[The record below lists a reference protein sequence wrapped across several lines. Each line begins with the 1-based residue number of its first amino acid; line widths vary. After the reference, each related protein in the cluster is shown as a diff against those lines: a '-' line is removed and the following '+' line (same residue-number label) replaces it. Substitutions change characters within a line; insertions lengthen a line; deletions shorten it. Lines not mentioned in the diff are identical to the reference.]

1 MNGNP
6 LMMAL
11 QMAQAG
17 KNPMGMIQ
25 QALGGNPQMAQA
37 MNLIKGKNMNELRTT
52 AENMAKERGINLE
65 QMAQN
70 MGLTLPH

>member
-6 LMMAL
+6 FMMAM

-17 KNPMGMIQ
+17 KNPMGMLQSIM
-25 QALGGNPQMAQA
+25 GGNPQMAQA
-37 MNLIKGKNMNELRTT
+37 MKLIQGKNAQELRTT
-52 AENMAKERGINLE
+52 AENMAKERGIDLG
-65 QMAQN
+65 QLAQS